1 MIPAVTDQEMG
12 MTIRIAADIG
22 GTFTDIAVVL
32 ENGSLATHKLQ
43 SSPADYADAAIRGI
57 VALAGELGVAPDAIT
72 EILHGCTI
80 ATNVILEQKG
90 AHTALVTT
98 AGFRDVLELRRVR
111 VPRLYDPLY
120 EKPPPLVPRERR
132 FEVAERIGA
141 TGDVV
146 VPLDEEAVER
156 VARLIAAEKVE
167 AVAVCFLNSFVN
179 PAHERRAGALLR
191 RILPDCFVTLSV
203 DVLPQIREYERTSS
217 TVINAY
223 IGPAVKSYLET
234 MIAELAIAGVRG
246 PLLIMQS
253 SGGLIGAHAVVDKPA
268 QIIECGPAA
277 GVIGASRIG
286 LAAGYRDLISFDMGG
301 TTAKASLIEN
311 GRVLSADEY
320 EVGGGITL
328 SSKLVKDAGY
338 VLKLPA
344 IDIAEVGAGG
354 GSIVWLD
361 KANAIKVG
369 PHSAGALPGPACYD
383 TGGAAPTVT
392 DANVVLGFLN
402 DTSLAGGSVP
412 IRAELARQAIA
423 TQIAGPLRRSLLDT
437 AYGIHSVAN
446 TAMMRAVKSV
456 TTYRGRDPRD
466 FVLFAF
472 GGNGGV
478 HGVELAR
485 TLRIRRVVVPLA
497 AGVFSAI
504 GLLFAPVELTLTQGF
519 LRRSDAIVL
528 PDLEA
533 AYDRLGREVE
543 RQMGASP
550 GQVALRRQAELRYAG
565 QAYELT
571 VDAPPGT
578 LNPAWLRALEQNF
591 NAEHER
597 IYGRRHGGG
606 QAIELVTLKII
617 GAIPTARPA
626 RLARQINVS
635 RPVVFERSAY
645 FGSRFGSVATPVIA
659 RAQLDHMPRGGP
671 LIVEEYEGT
680 IVVPPDCCASLDDG
694 GNIVIDVADSEGTAP

>member
-1 MIPAVTDQEMG
+1 

-32 ENGSLATHKLQ
+32 EDGSLATHKLP
-43 SSPADYADAAIRGI
+43 SSPADYADAAIRGV
-57 VALAGELGVAPDAIT
+57 VALAGELGLAPHSIS

-90 AHTALVTT
+90 ARTALITT

-141 TGDVV
+141 TGEVV
-146 VPLDEEAVER
+146 VPLDEGAVER
-156 VARLIAAEKVE
+156 VAKLIAADQVQ

-179 PAHERRAGALLR
+179 PTHERRAGELLR

-223 IGPAVKSYLET
+223 IGPPVKSYLQT
-234 MIAELAIAGVRG
+234 MLTGLARAGVRG
-246 PLLIMQS
+246 PLMIMQS
-253 SGGLIGAHAVVDKPA
+253 SGGLLDAHAVVDKPA

-277 GVIGASRIG
+277 GVIGASRLG
-286 LAAGYRDLISFDMGG
+286 VAAGYRNLISFDMGG
-301 TTAKASLIEN
+301 TTAKASLIED

-369 PHSAGALPGPACYD
+369 PRSAGALPGPACYD
-383 TGGAAPTVT
+383 TGGTEPTVT

-402 DTSLAGGSVP
+402 DTALAGGSVP
-412 IRAELARQAIA
+412 IRAELARRAIA
-423 TQIAGPLRRSLLDT
+423 TRIAGPLHRSLLDT
-437 AYGIHSVAN
+437 AFGIHTVAN

-485 TLRIRRVVVPLA
+485 ALRIRRVVVPPA

-519 LRRSDAIVL
+519 LRRTDAVAP
-528 PDLEA
+528 PDLA
-533 AYDRLGREVE
+533 AEYERLEREVE
-543 RQMGASP
+543 RQMGAVS
-550 GQVALRRQAELRYAG
+550 GQATLRRLAELRFAG

-571 VDAPPGT
+571 VEAPSGP
-578 LNPAWLRALEQNF
+578 LDRAWLRAIEQIF
-591 NAEHER
+591 IAEHER

-606 QAIELVTLKII
+606 RAIELVTLKII
-617 GAIPTARPA
+617 GAIPTSRPT
-626 RLARQINVS
+626 RIARQINVGLPLA
-635 RPVVFERSAY
+635 RERMAY
-645 FGSRFGSVATPVIA
+645 FGARFGSVATPVIA
-659 RAQLDHMPRGGP
+659 RAQLESTPRGGP
-671 LIVEEYEGT
+671 FIVEEYEGT
-680 IVVPPDCCASLDDG
+680 IVVPPDCRAWLDDG
-694 GNIVIDVADSEGTAP
+694 GNVVIEIAEADRTSP